1 MRMKASSN
9 QRILLDTGSLNAVSK
24 QISNNNNNNSGSSKN
39 SNDNNKEQ
47 KYVEKERE
55 WKKCDTEKWEFKR
68 TEMTFHFLYFFVGL
82 TPPLP
87 KFIWSAV
94 SGFLTTKTVH
104 NKCSHSCKH
113 IFFWRFYF
121 IFAPSIFLLAQ
132 VIFLLCSRLHF
143 TLSMHTLAQFTQ
155 STCKMWIRFSC
166 CYDGDDDDDQD
177 NKMRWLLVCCCFLYA
192 IFSSW
197 KINS

>member
-39 SNDNNKEQ
+39 SNDNNSEQ
-47 KYVEKERE
+47 KYVERERE
-55 WKKCDTEKWEFKR
+55 RKKCDTEKWEFKR

-121 IFAPSIFLLAQ
+121 IFASSIFLLAK
-132 VIFLLCSRLHF
+132 VIFLLCSRLHSPCRCTHSHNLRNPHAKCGFSLAAATMATMTTTKTTRWDGFWFVAVSF
-143 TLSMHTLAQFTQ
+143 TLFFPPG
-155 STCKMWIRFSC
+155 R
-166 CYDGDDDDDQD
+166 
-177 NKMRWLLVCCCFLYA
+177 
-192 IFSSW
+192 
-197 KINS
+197 